1 MLIRN
6 LGARYMPVP
15 SALARPGRARAQT
28 SARTAKQR
36 FIRFSPFFGKLAAA
50 VRGSRQHSGCSS
62 LARRSDIFK
71 NNYSMPYFITY
82 EIYLF
87 FIACFFQD
95 TLPPQEQNPSPQ
107 WLILHDMSSFPGKG
121 LLCFFYHKDSDHG
134 INGARISS
142 RRYPC
147 SLSSRM
153 PNNTFLLLLRAKRN
167 KKGRSRGSG
176 LFCFAGDAP

>member
-95 TLPPQEQNPSPQ
+95 TLPPQEQTPSPQ

-121 LLCFFYHKDSDHG
+121 LLCFFITRTQITASMALVSPPGG
-134 INGARISS
+134 IPAPFRPGCPII
-142 RRYPC
+142 
-147 SLSSRM
+147 
-153 PNNTFLLLLRAKRN
+153 
-167 KKGRSRGSG
+167 
-176 LFCFAGDAP
+176 LFYYY